1 MKINGVKYKTI
12 WFDEEKQV
20 VKIIDQTKLPHKFVI
35 NPLFK
40 ILPLA

>member
-20 VKIIDQTKLPHKFVI
+20 VKIIDQTKLPHKFEI
-35 NPLFK
+35 KELRPK
-40 ILPLA
+40 